1 MKGTWGGVIAKLRTV
16 QPKIIDVN
24 CICHLVN
31 LCVKSAVKSLPFKVD
46 DLLIDIYYH
55 FRNSVKRVISLLTFC
70 GVTFKCILRHCE
82 TRWLSLTKAI
92 SRTLEMQEPLLSY
105 FSSHDEVEKPGKVKT
120 IFTLM
125 SKPSTQLH

>member
-70 GVTFKCILRHCE
+70 GVTF
-82 TRWLSLTKAI
+82 
-92 SRTLEMQEPLLSY
+92 
-105 FSSHDEVEKPGKVKT
+105 
-120 IFTLM
+120 
-125 SKPSTQLH
+125 